1 MTAIIARTILSGLIL
16 IAAILWILTILR
28 FFVKR
33 AQKKR
38 DERDWGPRD

>member
-1 MTAIIARTILSGLIL
+1 MIEIIARTILAGLIL
-16 IAAILWILTILR
+16 IATILWILTILR

-38 DERDWGPRD
+38 DEQDWGPRG